1 MGVGYLLGYKIKE
14 RIGDGVSVS
23 HLLFVDDTLVL
34 CEASQ
39 DQMTYLSWLLM
50 WFEAIS
56 GLRIN
61 LDKSEIL
68 PIGRAENLEVLLLNL
83 VVKWEGFQLLT
94 WGYLWV
100 RITSPWLFGMG
111 WKRDFEKGL
120 PCGKDNLS
128 LKEGK
133 SL

>member
-1 MGVGYLLGYKIKE
+1 MGYLSGCKIKG
-14 RIGDGVSVS
+14 RSADGVLVS
-23 HLLFVDDTLVL
+23 HLLFTDDTLVF

-68 PIGRAENLEVLLLNL
+68 PIGRVENLEVLLLNL

-94 WGYLWV
+94 WGYL
-100 RITSPWLFGMG
+100 
-111 WKRDFEKGL
+111 
-120 PCGKDNLS
+120 
-128 LKEGK
+128 
-133 SL
+133 